1 MFNSL
6 TGVNKL
12 GKYIVEV
19 SDDPYFV
26 FKSVCGSNTA
36 SAAAGPFITRCN
48 GVNGVD
54 GRYVRITL
62 PGQNRQLRIAEVQ
75 MLTGK
80 KLAAQ
85 PWGYDV
91 AKLVEAKMSSTFVVP
106 KSVNAMPTCTAAS
119 CIDGKKQT
127 MVEGCRPGNSMCH
140 SGTRTDDE
148 KTNPWLQV
156 DLGARFEVLGAM
168 VFNRL
173 VNQGARLGK
182 YQITVSDDPYF
193 YTSETVCFDGEAQG
207 VTGPFLSACKQ
218 SIKGRY
224 VRLVL
229 PGSNRILNIEE
240 LEVLTQGA
248 SLPAVDVGYSKA
260 KLLQAALSSTYSP
273 HCVAANCID
282 GKADGAAGSAQ
293 CKAAGSTM
301 CHTKKTSNP
310 WLQVD
315 LGERYWIDSVVIFN
329 RLNGNADKLGYHEV
343 WVSDDQYFS
352 KDNSYECFMGTAA
365 NAPGP
370 FVEPCK
376 AGMVGRYV
384 RLLLPGNDRMLQ
396 IMEMEVLAKSKKTLY
411 NTRSALSRDSFVS
424 NCKCDMSKHNAKS
437 TTCIQHKR
445 KNTVHITHKTAHF
458 DETAYAWKHLPGQQF
473 RCGIVN
479 PDATTHKG
487 ECRCCECNHGKPLL

>member
-1 MFNSL
+1 MLFRS
-6 TGVNKL
+6 
-12 GKYIVEV
+12 
-19 SDDPYFV
+19 
-26 FKSVCGSNTA
+26 
-36 SAAAGPFITRCN
+36 FITRCN

-91 AKLVEAKMSSTFVVP
+91 AKLIEAKMSSTFVVP

-310 WLQVD
+310 WLQVED
-315 LGERYWIDSVVIFN
+315 RKSVV
-329 RLNGNADKLGYHEV
+329 
-343 WVSDDQYFS
+343 
-352 KDNSYECFMGTAA
+352 
-365 NAPGP
+365 
-370 FVEPCK
+370 
-376 AGMVGRYV
+376 
-384 RLLLPGNDRMLQ
+384 
-396 IMEMEVLAKSKKTLY
+396 
-411 NTRSALSRDSFVS
+411 
-424 NCKCDMSKHNAKS
+424 
-437 TTCIQHKR
+437 
-445 KNTVHITHKTAHF
+445 
-458 DETAYAWKHLPGQQF
+458 
-473 RCGIVN
+473 
-479 PDATTHKG
+479 
-487 ECRCCECNHGKPLL
+487 